1 MQHEEK
7 AFALFLSGYNCAQS
21 VFAAFVDATGLEE
34 SISLKLS
41 ASFGGGM
48 GKLREVCGAVSG
60 MLLVLGSLYG
70 YDSLAPGLREQ
81 HYARVRAL
89 AKKFKENH
97 QCLICR
103 QLLAQQKAAGI
114 LPDVPRETDPCG
126 QYIRSAARLLDEY
139 IRKNPQEFTG

>member
-21 VFAAFVDATGLEE
+21 VFAAFTDTTGIEE
-34 SISLKLS
+34 SLSLKLA

-60 MLLVLGSLYG
+60 MFMVLGSVYG
-70 YDSLAPGLREQ
+70 YDSLEAGLREQ
-81 HYARVRAL
+81 HYARVQLL
-89 AKKFKENH
+89 AKEFNKEH

-103 QLLAQQKAAGI
+103 QLLAQQKADGI
-114 LPDVPRETDPCG
+114 QPEVLRKDDPCG
-126 QYIRSAARLLDEY
+126 QYIKTAARLLDEY
-139 IRKNPQEFTG
+139 IKQHPRSDIA

>member
-21 VFAAFVDATGLEE
+21 VFAAFTDTTGIEE
-34 SISLKLS
+34 SLSLKLA

-60 MLLVLGSLYG
+60 MFMVLGSVYG
-70 YDSLAPGLREQ
+70 YDSLEAGLREQ
-81 HYARVRAL
+81 HYARVQLL
-89 AKKFKENH
+89 AKAFREEH

-103 QLLAQQKAAGI
+103 QLLAQQKNAGI
-114 LPDVPRETDPCG
+114 SPAVPRMDDPCG
-126 QYIRSAARLLDEY
+126 QYIKTAARLLDEY
-139 IRKNPQEFTG
+139 IKQHPRSDIA

>member
-1 MQHEEK
+1 MDVKEAIDDVIKNYPIDTTKIIREPDK
-7 AFALFLSGYNCAQS
+7 PVIISNRLNVLMENE
-21 VFAAFVDATGLEE
+21 DK
-34 SISLKLS
+34 SI
-41 ASFGGGM
+41 M
-48 GKLREVCGAVSG
+48 
-60 MLLVLGSLYG
+60 
-70 YDSLAPGLREQ
+70 D
-81 HYARVRAL
+81 L

-139 IRKNPQEFTG
+139 IKKKPQEFTG